1 MKQWIVTALTAAVIS
16 IAVGF
21 GVHALLPAFS
31 PPPETEVLSGEGA
44 EEETAAETKEAPAEK
59 ENTTGVEEASVSAT
73 QENLSISDPEELSV
87 PSIDVSASLEPV
99 GVLDNGQMGV
109 PSTENGVA
117 WFEPGPEP
125 GEKGNAVMAGHVDSI
140 DGPSVFYELET
151 VQAGE
156 KVGVTTEGGQEL
168 VFEVQRVVS
177 YPREEAPIEEIF
189 GGSDSRNLN
198 LITCAGTFEQEH
210 GTHDERLVVYTEL
223 TEESEQT
230 LLEAD

>member
-1 MKQWIVTALTAAVIS
+1 MKQWIVTVLTAAVIS

-21 GVHALLPAFS
+21 GVYALLPVFS

-59 ENTTGVEEASVSAT
+59 ENNTGVEKMAASAEKEDIS
-73 QENLSISDPEELSV
+73 LSDPEELSV
-87 PSIDVSASLEPV
+87 PSIDVSAPLEPV
-99 GVLDNGQMGV
+99 GVLENGQMGV

-125 GEKGNAVMAGHVDSI
+125 GEKGNAVMAGHVDSV
-140 DGPSVFYELET
+140 DGPSVFYELEN

-156 KVGVTTEGGQEL
+156 QVRVTSEDGQEL

-189 GGSDSRNLN
+189 GSSDSRNLN

-223 TEESEQT
+223 TEESEQM
-230 LLEAD
+230 LLAAD